1 MWKVLGLKSWATL
14 EHLYICFT
22 FLGCLVSFD
31 SIAKDNFSSIEHLHS
46 LTGAFMYQP
55 GPQVELVHQV
65 KEKEC
70 QDKIERASGQPPTAE
85 STRYSPRTTKRWGV
99 AHVTGATTRPTKK
112 YRRRTAQ
119 NEALTLH
126 RVERED
132 QGQDGRTGW
141 GG

>member
-1 MWKVLGLKSWATL
+1 M
-14 EHLYICFT
+14 
-22 FLGCLVSFD
+22 SFD

-46 LTGAFMYQP
+46 LTGASMYLP

-70 QDKIERASGQPPTAE
+70 QDKIERARGHPPKLEARATHHAPQSFGGRLLTPE
-85 STRYSPRTTKRWGV
+85 SPS
-99 AHVTGATTRPTKK
+99 RPTKK

-132 QGQDGRTGW
+132 KGQDGRTGW